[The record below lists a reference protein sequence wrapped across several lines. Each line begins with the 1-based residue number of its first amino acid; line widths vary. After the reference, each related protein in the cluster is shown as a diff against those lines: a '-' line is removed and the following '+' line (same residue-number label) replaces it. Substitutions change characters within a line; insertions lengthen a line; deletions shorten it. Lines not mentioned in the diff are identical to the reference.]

1 MILGFDIGNTHIVPI
16 FYNEDGNILATFRI
30 PTHLEFTEDT
40 LFIMLKEFAKSK
52 NLEISN
58 IKNIIVSSVVPNINE
73 NFTRLGKKYFEI
85 DPTFV
90 TLDNVENKIKEIKI
104 LPNMERGL
112 GADRIVDVLAAKK
125 LYPEKELLIIDFGT
139 ATTFDMI
146 KDSTYMGGCIIPG
159 IVLSINALFSNT
171 AALPK
176 IEFTEP
182 ETVLGINTVSQI
194 NAGIFYGNVGS
205 IKELILQYK
214 KFFPNAYV
222 IATGGQGEK
231 ISEYIE
237 QIDEY
242 VPKLGEMGIFE
253 FYRLNFLKENS
264 DGIWWKGI
272 TVKNERNNE
281 RYINWF
287 NI

>member
-16 FYNEDGNILATFRI
+16 FYNKDGNILATFRI

-112 GADRIVDVLAAKK
+112 GADRIVDILAVKK

-159 IVLSINALFSNT
+159 IALSINALFSNT

-231 ISEYIE
+231 ISEYIK

-264 DGIWWKGI
+264 DGI
-272 TVKNERNNE
+272 
-281 RYINWF
+281 
-287 NI
+287 

>member
-40 LFIMLKEFAKSK
+40 LFIMLNEFAKSK

-112 GADRIVDVLAAKK
+112 GADRIVDILAAKK
-125 LYPEKELLIIDFGT
+125 LYQEKELLIIDFGT

-159 IVLSINALFSNT
+159 IALSINALFSNT

-237 QIDEY
+237 QINEY

-264 DGIWWKGI
+264 DGI
-272 TVKNERNNE
+272 
-281 RYINWF
+281 
-287 NI
+287 

>member
-1 MILGFDIGNTHIVPI
+1 
-16 FYNEDGNILATFRI
+16 
-30 PTHLEFTEDT
+30 
-40 LFIMLKEFAKSK
+40 
-52 NLEISN
+52 
-58 IKNIIVSSVVPNINE
+58 
-73 NFTRLGKKYFEI
+73 
-85 DPTFV
+85 
-90 TLDNVENKIKEIKI
+90 
-104 LPNMERGL
+104 MERGL
-112 GADRIVDVLAAKK
+112 GADRIVDILAAKK

-159 IVLSINALFSNT
+159 IALSINALFSNT

-222 IATGGQGEK
+222 ITTGGQGQK

-237 QIDEY
+237 EIDEY

-253 FYRLNFLKENS
+253 FYRLNFLRKNS
-264 DGIWWKGI
+264 DEI
-272 TVKNERNNE
+272 
-281 RYINWF
+281 
-287 NI
+287 

>member
-1 MILGFDIGNTHIVPI
+1 MNFQISSDKIGNPLLI
-16 FYNEDGNILATFRI
+16 EL
-30 PTHLEFTEDT
+30 L
-40 LFIMLKEFAKSK
+40 
-52 NLEISN
+52 
-58 IKNIIVSSVVPNINE
+58 SVVNECFKEVGQDFFVIGATARDILIRQLVGISSGRKTRDLDLAIAIPNWKAFDDITQTLLSHG
-73 NFTRLGKKYFEI
+73 FT
-85 DPTFV
+85 
-90 TLDNVENKIKEIKI
+90 KEVFK
-104 LPNMERGL
+104 
-112 GADRIVDVLAAKK
+112 
-125 LYPEKELLIIDFGT
+125 
-139 ATTFDMI
+139 
-146 KDSTYMGGCIIPG
+146 G
-159 IVLSINALFSNT
+159 IALSINALFSNT

-253 FYRLNFLKENS
+253 FYRLNLMK
-264 DGIWWKGI
+264 
-272 TVKNERNNE
+272 RNN
-281 RYINWF
+281 RKK
-287 NI
+287 